1 MGTPSDPSA
10 LCTFATLTWYVP
22 AGRGADGVQ
31 VSTPAEVRAT
41 APATAVLLR
50 VTVTVPSYRV
60 PAGAMWRWKWTVTA
74 AGALTVPP
82 PAGSVE
88 TTSGSRQNSGALWVS
103 G

>member
-41 APATAVLLR
+41 APATAATAVPLR
-50 VTVTVPSYRV
+50 VTVTVPSYPV
-60 PAGAMWRWKWTVTA
+60 PAGAMSRWKWTVTA

-82 PAGSVE
+82 SAGSVE
-88 TTSGSRQNSGALWVS
+88 TTSGSRQN
-103 G
+103 